1 MLRQLIVRDL
11 GLKLLAFA
19 LAVAFWIQVAGQP
32 VMERGIDVP
41 LGFENVPELLYVG
54 GDLPDVVRVRVRG
67 AANIV
72 SGLQPADVVAAVD
85 LAGERPGR
93 RRLFDMFAGRVRVPF
108 GVEVTQVIPGTIAV
122 ALEPAGAPR
131 TVTVVPDVQGR
142 PAEGYAVGR
151 ISVTPETVAVV
162 GPASRLAGLTEA
174 LTEPVSIE
182 GAFGRVRATVTV
194 GVADPLA
201 RLRTPGSAQVT
212 IEIVRA
218 PMERL
223 LRAVPVQVDDSAR
236 AASFE
241 PDSITV
247 GVRGPRDLVEA
258 LDAAAVAAVVDL
270 AGLRPGRYNLPV
282 TVAAGAGIGVTRM
295 DPSRVTVTVRQAA
308 AP

>member
-1 MLRQLIVRDL
+1 MLHQLIARDP

-19 LAVAFWIQVAGQP
+19 LALAFWIQVAGQP
-32 VMERGIDVP
+32 VVERGIDVP
-41 LGFENVPELLYVG
+41 LGFENVPEHLYVV
-54 GDLPDVVRVRVRG
+54 GDPPDRVRVRVRG

-72 SGLQPADVVAAVD
+72 SGLQPADVVAAID
-85 LAGERPGR
+85 LAGERSGR

-108 GVEVTQVIPGTIAV
+108 GVEVTQVIPATIAMS
-122 ALEPAGAPR
+122 LEPAGAPR
-131 TVTVVPDVQGR
+131 TVTVVPDVEGR

-151 ISVTPETVAVV
+151 ISAIPETVAVV
-162 GPASRLAGLTEA
+162 GPESRLSGLTEA

-194 GVADPLA
+194 GVADPMV

-212 IEIVRA
+212 IEIVPA
-218 PMERL
+218 PMERI

-247 GVRGPRDLVEA
+247 GVRGARDRVEA
-258 LDAAAVAAVVDL
+258 LDDAVVAAVVDL
-270 AGLRPGRYNLPV
+270 AGLQPGRYNLPV
-282 TVAAGAGIGVTRM
+282 TVAAGAGIGVTHI
-295 DPSRVTVTVRQAA
+295 DPSRVTVTVRRSSG
-308 AP
+308 P